1 MGWESC
7 GRTEAQGSA
16 SVINQKEQAS
26 RGMTE
31 SLRGG
36 GRSEGLWAAGG
47 GETWVRDHS
56 RRSSFEGGHRGVG
69 QKGPRGIKGLRGR
82 DLAE

>member
-1 MGWESC
+1 MMAGRISAGGQSAPVATWKEEVTPRGGLESC

-31 SLRGG
+31 SLKRR

-47 GETWVRDHS
+47 GEAWVRDHL
-56 RRSSFEGGHRGVG
+56 RRSS
-69 QKGPRGIKGLRGR
+69 
-82 DLAE
+82 

>member
-1 MGWESC
+1 M
-7 GRTEAQGSA
+7 
-16 SVINQKEQAS
+16 NQKEQAS

-47 GETWVRDHS
+47 GETWVSDRS

-69 QKGPRGIKGLRGR
+69 WKGPRGIKGLRGR
-82 DLAE
+82 ALAEWSPGMGVHLL